1 MTTDTPSDLV
11 KQLRFSEVLG
21 TTGDPVADKMLA
33 AVAAL
38 LNKAADRIEADRQ
51 RIERLERELAELA
64 PSNESIEHAREYCE
78 DDGIRLPS
86 VHRDALVTMAR
97 EILRLAAAPGAEAA
111 RKP

>member
-1 MTTDTPSDLV
+1 MESLIIMFVAGVVLGIVIANLPMFRPRYHKGEEAMTSDTPSDLV
-11 KQLRFSEVLG
+11 K
-21 TTGDPVADKMLA
+21 
-33 AVAAL
+33 
-38 LNKAADRIEADRQ
+38 
-51 RIERLERELAELA
+51 

-97 EILRLAAAPGAEAA
+97 EILRLAAIG